1 MEELR
6 TVDVDVLPAEA
17 GTAPSGAVTVTFAAY
32 QGNHLKRINIAV
44 DGFSSCGKS
53 TLAKHLALH
62 LGYTYIDSG
71 AMYRAVALFMLE
83 NGLVRDGKLDR
94 EGLLRELDGL
104 DIRFHHDPMTQ
115 HNETFLNGR
124 NVESKIRGMEVSR
137 HVTLVSPVPEVRAK
151 LVALQQAQGSER
163 GVVMDGRDIGTVVLP
178 DAEVKLYMTART
190 DVRAMRRYSE
200 LRAKGLEVDFGSVLE
215 NIHRRDEDDTTRV
228 ADPLIKAPDAVEID
242 NSDMT
247 EQEQFE
253 HALDVVVKVLARVGQ
268 E

>member
-1 MEELR
+1 MNYQRARLDDAFLLADPPQIAR
-6 TVDVDVLPAEA
+6 A
-17 GTAPSGAVTVTFAAY
+17 GTVNFAP
-32 QGNHLKRINIAV
+32 QPGNQLKRINIAV

-62 LGYTYIDSG
+62 MGYTYIDSG

-94 EGLLRELDGL
+94 QGLLDELDGI
-104 DIRFHHDPMTQ
+104 DISFHHDPMTQ
-115 HNETFLNGR
+115 RNETFLNGR
-124 NVESKIRGMEVSR
+124 NVESRIRGMEVSR

-151 LVALQQAQGSER
+151 LVKIQQALGRER

-178 DAEVKLYMTART
+178 DAEVKFYMTART
-190 DVRAMRRYSE
+190 DVRAMRRYAE
-200 LRAKGLEVDFGSVLE
+200 MRAKGLEVDFGSVLE
-215 NIHRRDEDDTTRV
+215 NIHRRDEDDTTRA
-228 ADPLIKAPDAVEID
+228 ADPLIQAPDAIVID

-253 HALDVVVKVLARVGQ
+253 HAMDVITQVLARVGN